1 MRLNRYIAEA
11 GVCSRRKADELIAA
25 GKVSV
30 DGVVVRT
37 LGAGAPEG
45 ARVCVEGR
53 EVRPQTQKVYIAL
66 NKPKDCIT
74 TTADE
79 RGRPTVMDYVSDAG
93 EGLFPVGRLDGA
105 TTGLLLI
112 TNDGDFAFR
121 LTHPKHEVEKT
132 YRARVSGALTREKME
147 QLRGGVHIEG
157 SLTAPAEVSLLR
169 QGERSALVEIRIRE
183 GRNRQVRKMFAAVGC
198 RVLELE
204 RTQIGEVRLGGLKPG
219 HWRKLTRREID
230 ALMQ

>member
-1 MRLNRYIAEA
+1 MRLNKYIAEA

-25 GKVSV
+25 GKVRV
-30 DGVVVRT
+30 NGVVVRT
-37 LGAGAPEG
+37 LGYDAPEG
-45 ARVCVEGR
+45 ARVEADGR
-53 EVRPQTQKVYIAL
+53 EVRPQMHKVYIAL

-79 RGRPTVMDYVSDAG
+79 RGRPTVMPLVADAG

-105 TTGLLLI
+105 TTGLLFF
-112 TNDGDFAFR
+112 TNDGDFAYR
-121 LTHPKHEVEKT
+121 LTHPKHELEKT
-132 YRARVSGALTREKME
+132 YRARIGGAVSKEKLDK
-147 QLRGGVHIEG
+147 LRNGVRIENYT
-157 SLTAPAEVSLLR
+157 TAPAGVELLR
-169 QGERSALVEIRIRE
+169 QGERSSLVEIRIHE
-183 GRNRQVRKMFAAVGC
+183 GKNRQIRRMFAAVGC

-204 RTQIGEVRLGGLKPG
+204 RTQIGAVCLGGLKPG